1 MCGSFGVTLSLEV
14 LNNGRGCVHRNTHQ
28 NCGHTHKYLIYNY
41 IFRSHG
47 SCSPERQLL
56 GGSAVLPIVFALVA
70 ASVFDP
76 TEYVKRRE
84 LDQTRAVRQAIVEID
99 GVWYR
104 RFETERGA
112 IIVPRTGAFLL
123 HELSD
128 AVCADGTV
136 AAATAGEAD
145 LEEKVLAHSDAI
157 EAAVVRECRAKK
169 MRAKPAR
176 ER

>member
-1 MCGSFGVTLSLEV
+1 
-14 LNNGRGCVHRNTHQ
+14 
-28 NCGHTHKYLIYNY
+28 
-41 IFRSHG
+41 
-47 SCSPERQLL
+47 
-56 GGSAVLPIVFALVA
+56 VLPIVFGLVA

-84 LDQTRAVRQAIVEID
+84 MDQTRAVRQAIVEID

-104 RFETERGA
+104 RFETEKGA

-123 HELSD
+123 RELRD
-128 AVCADGTV
+128 AVCADGIA

-157 EAAVVRECRAKK
+157 EAAVLRECRAKK